1 MIIYLDIIFVEN
13 LFMNYIILY
22 GTGFLQKINMK
33 NFKLIISSAIGAIYA
48 IIEYLRI
55 IPIYSNFLMKAL
67 LSIIMIYISYN
78 PQSVSKMCKELLMF
92 YLVSFAT
99 GGCALALMYLISP
112 KSVILRNGVFVGI
125 YPFKIILTAG
135 AVGFIIIQYA
145 FKINKKT
152 LRKKELICNLE
163 IFINKKSIKM
173 KAFIDS
179 GNILKEPISGMPVIV
194 AEKAIIE
201 KNLEIKM
208 NGGDKTQKIRLI
220 PYNSI
225 GNQNGVMLGIK
236 ADKVIIKQKNDKE
249 IINKNVV
256 IGLYDKKINKDYSA
270 LIGIELL
277 EGENENEHNK
287 YIKENIF

>member
-152 LRKKELICNLE
+152 LKKKELICNLE

-201 KNLEIKM
+201 KYLEIKM
-208 NGGDKTQKIRLI
+208 NGGDETQKIRLI

-236 ADKVIIKQKNDKE
+236 ADKVIIEQKNDKE

>member
-201 KNLEIKM
+201 KYLEIKM
-208 NGGDKTQKIRLI
+208 NGGDETQKIRLI